1 MDTIKCILGEA
12 KEEEREEPEERE
24 APAKQPKNAGEE
36 KPVAAPEDSEV
47 DELANLWTTGNK
59 DDVAQRFMSMDNE
72 TAVKVV
78 FAIGRE
84 GALELARM
92 VDLMIEQAG
101 PEGQSSEEGKG
112 STEPVA
118 ITPPAKE
125 PNTIRDILG
134 NSPEY
139 EEAHLRQFRKDR
151 EASHGEG
158 VRQHLRT

>member
-12 KEEEREEPEERE
+12 KEEEREEPEERK
-24 APAKQPKNAGEE
+24 APAKPLPKSAGEE
-36 KPVAAPEDSEV
+36 TVAAPEDSEV

-92 VDLMIEQAG
+92 VDLMLEQTG
-101 PEGQSSEEGKG
+101 PEEGGAEGSEGEG

-118 ITPPAKE
+118 ITPPE
-125 PNTIRDILG
+125 Q
-134 NSPEY
+134 PESDY
-139 EEAHLRQFRKDR
+139 VGQITGKRSSDDFKNAH
-151 EASHGEG
+151 EG
-158 VRQHLRT
+158 TYPYSARL

>member
-12 KEEEREEPEERE
+12 KEEEREEPKEHE
-24 APAKQPKNAGEE
+24 APAKPEPKSQGGEE
-36 KPVAAPEDSEV
+36 PVAAPEDSEV

-59 DDVAQRFMSMDNE
+59 DNVAQRFMSMDNE

-92 VDLMIEQAG
+92 VDLMLEQSGQEGG
-101 PEGQSSEEGKG
+101 PEGEEGEG

-118 ITPPAKE
+118 ITPPE
-125 PNTIRDILG
+125 Q
-134 NSPEY
+134 PESDY
-139 EEAHLRQFRKDR
+139 VGQITGKQPMALRGPDHESAYRHNWQGIGK
-151 EASHGEG
+151 
-158 VRQHLRT
+158 